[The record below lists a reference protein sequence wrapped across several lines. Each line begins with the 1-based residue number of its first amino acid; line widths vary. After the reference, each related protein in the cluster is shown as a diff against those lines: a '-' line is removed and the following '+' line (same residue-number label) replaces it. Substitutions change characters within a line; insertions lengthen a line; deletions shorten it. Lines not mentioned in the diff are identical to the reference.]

1 MLAEITAHSLLPL
14 IFLLLG
20 GGVLLWAGAE
30 FLVKG
35 GIGLAQSLGFSP
47 ILIGSTV
54 LAFGTSAPEGFV
66 SVMALF
72 EGRGGVAVGN
82 ILGSNVCNLGLVLG
96 ATALLRPMKISRVI
110 LMRELPI
117 VFLATLFFWGLIAQL
132 GLGRVTGGLSLLAF
146 AGIYLYLV
154 RVSRIALPPGLEK
167 QEREGSLGWDLFFV
181 IGGLAALA
189 GGGHL
194 FVEGAGGM
202 ALRFGMSEEMIGAT
216 VIAFGTSLPELV
228 TSLVAA
234 FRGEIDL
241 SLGNLL
247 GSNLFNLLL
256 VGGFLGV
263 LRPISVGDQV
273 LAFQLPMVAAITLL
287 IYPLCLLTLPRM
299 VLGRIGGGALVLF
312 YLVFLWF
319 A

>member
-1 MLAEITAHSLLPL
+1 VFAEIIVEPL
-14 IFLLLG
+14 SILFLLLVG

-30 FLVKG
+30 ILVKG
-35 GIGLAQSLGFSP
+35 GVGLARSLGFSP

-66 SVMALF
+66 SFMALL

-96 ATALLRPMKISRVI
+96 ATALLCPMKISRTI
-110 LMRELPI
+110 LFRELPI
-117 VFLATLFFWGLIAQL
+117 VFFSSLLFWGLLARL
-132 GLGRVTGGLSLLAF
+132 GLGRATGVISLLAF
-146 AGIYLYLV
+146 GGIYLYLV
-154 RVSRIALPPGLEK
+154 RESRIALPPGLEK
-167 QEREGSLGWDLFFV
+167 KGPESKLGRDLLLV
-181 IGGLAALA
+181 GGGLAALA
-189 GGGHL
+189 LGGHL
-194 FVEGAGGM
+194 FVEGAGGL
-202 ALRFGMSEEMIGAT
+202 AHRFGMPEEMIGAT

-234 FRGEIDL
+234 IRGEIDL

-256 VGGFLGV
+256 VGGALGV
-263 LRPISVGDQV
+263 FQPIPVSEHV
-273 LAFQLPMVAAITLL
+273 LFFLMPMVAGITLL
-287 IYPLCLLTLPRM
+287 IYPLCLLPSPRM
-299 VLGRIGGGALVLF
+299 TLGRVGGGILVLV
-312 YLVFLWF
+312 YIVFLGL

>member
-1 MLAEITAHSLLPL
+1 VLAEITTDPFWSLIL
-14 IFLLLG
+14 FLAG

-30 FLVKG
+30 ILVKG
-35 GIGLAQSLGFSP
+35 GIGLAKSLGFSP

-72 EGRGGVAVGN
+72 EGKGGVAVGN

-96 ATALLRPMKISRVI
+96 ATALLRPMKISPVI
-110 LMRELPI
+110 LLRELPI
-117 VFLATLFFWGLIAQL
+117 VLFSSLLFWGLTAQL
-132 GLGRVTGGLSLLAF
+132 GLGRVTGAVSLVVF
-146 AGIYLYLV
+146 FGIYIYLV
-154 RVSRIALPPGLEK
+154 RVSRIALPPGLEEK
-167 QEREGSLGWDLFFV
+167 GPQGRLGRDSILIV
-181 IGGLAALA
+181 SGLAALA
-189 GGGHL
+189 YGGHL
-194 FVEGAGGM
+194 FVAGAGGM
-202 ALRFGMSEEMIGAT
+202 ARNFGMSEEMIGAT

-234 FRGEIDL
+234 IRGEIDL

-247 GSNLFNLLL
+247 GSNLFNMLLI
-256 VGGFLGV
+256 GGTLGV
-263 LRPISVGDQV
+263 LHPIPVGEHV
-273 LAFQLPMVAAITLL
+273 LNFQLPMVAGITLL
-287 IYPLCLLTLPRM
+287 IYPLCFLALPRM